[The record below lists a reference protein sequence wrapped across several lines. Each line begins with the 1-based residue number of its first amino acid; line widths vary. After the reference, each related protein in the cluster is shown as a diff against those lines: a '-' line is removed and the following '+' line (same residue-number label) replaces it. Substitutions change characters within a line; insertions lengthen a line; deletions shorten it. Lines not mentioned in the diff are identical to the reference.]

1 MRVSFDHHSTREVV
15 RGKLEEAIGK
25 ALDIGGGQIT
35 QVQYAWVGDKLDFS
49 FAVMSKTIKGTADVT
64 DTEIIVDAG
73 IPLMFRPVEGKVKS
87 RILSTLNEM
96 FP

>member
-1 MRVSFDHHSTREVV
+1 MRVSFEHHSTRETVK
-15 RGKLEEAIGK
+15 GKLEDAIGK

-35 QVQYAWVGDKLDFS
+35 QVQYAWANDKLDFS
-49 FAVMSKTIKGTADVT
+49 FAIMSKTIRGTANVT
-64 DTEIIVDAG
+64 DTEIVVDAG

-87 RILSTLNEM
+87 RILGTLNEM